1 MSAIKRGE
9 AEEDL
14 DLDLQM
20 GALSLDGNELESQP
34 PVKVREPTSRPSCM

>member
-9 AEEDL
+9 AEEEL

-20 GALSLDGNELESQP
+20 GALTLDGNDSESQEP
-34 PVKVREPTSRPSCM
+34 AKVRTI